1 MTNLTSLVVLILTV
15 RTRSILSSFLL
26 AIKDDR
32 ALCMAVRFSW
42 IACDVG
48 FMVRVVSSSESVNES
63 FGFFP
68 NTSWK
73 EEKPATFYRLFL
85 ASRIHER
92 ASSGEQLVSETIL
105 SIMLGSVW
113 LFLSTTQLLH
123 GGSVVLMFMP
133 RYSHIS
139 VKSLFAHSP
148 PLSISILSGEPHATI
163 HVRNIAFMIVSVF
176 VWNYRCCWESCA
188 DVY

>member
-1 MTNLTSLVVLILTV
+1 M
-15 RTRSILSSFLL
+15 
-26 AIKDDR
+26 
-32 ALCMAVRFSW
+32 
-42 IACDVG
+42 
-48 FMVRVVSSSESVNES
+48 
-63 FGFFP
+63 
-68 NTSWK
+68 

-85 ASRIHER
+85 ASRIHVR

-105 SIMLGSVW
+105 SIMMESVW

-123 GGSVVLMFMP
+123 GDSVAVVLMFMP

-148 PLSISILSGEPHATI
+148 PLSISILTGEPHATI

-176 VWNYRCCWESCA
+176 VWNYRCC
-188 DVY
+188 